1 MIAPIRT
8 RAGGEAWRQTI
19 FHPFAHTARL
29 AKGTVLR
36 PALTAPDMTTG
47 RFGEVP
53 AVDAVATH
61 DEETGALT
69 VFLVN
74 RGTEPVPLNLDLRAF
89 PRHRLAQHLMLTADR
104 PEPIEQA
111 PADEIL
117 LPPVS
122 WHALCLTPEESK

>member
-1 MIAPIRT
+1 VIAPIRT

-19 FHPFAHTARL
+19 FYPFAHTARL
-29 AKGTVLR
+29 ARGTVLR
-36 PALTAPDMTTG
+36 PALTSPDMTTG

-53 AVDAVATH
+53 SVDAVATH
-61 DEETGALT
+61 DEESGALT

-74 RGTEPVPLNLDLRAF
+74 RGTEPVPLSLDLRAF
-89 PRHRLAQHLMLTADR
+89 PQHRIREHLTLSAGR
-104 PEPIEQA
+104 PELVNQA
-111 PADEIL
+111 PQEEIL